1 MKHIEITLD
10 VDDEKGAG
18 MWSYLSPSPRN
29 QTEYLQPS
37 SATDAQI
44 DAAVEAARNEEQS
57 S

>member
-18 MWSYLSPSPRN
+18 AWAYLLSDYS
-29 QTEYLQPS
+29 TEYLQPS

-44 DAAVEAARNEEQS
+44 DAAVENGRNEEQ
-57 S
+57 

>member
-18 MWSYLSPSPRN
+18 MWAYLSPSPRYN
-29 QTEYLQPS
+29 KECLPPP

-44 DAAVEAARNEEQS
+44 DAAVEAARNEEQ
-57 S
+57 